1 MALEGFHGFNILRFN
16 SRYFAIPQSRPEF
29 DVRKILRGHF
39 ADSFVGDDLK
49 EVSRRVE
56 EYTHTVAD
64 QLRSAKQ
71 STN

>member
-1 MALEGFHGFNILRFN
+1 MAMEGFHGFNILRFN

-29 DVRKILRGHF
+29 DVRKILRGRY

-56 EYTHTVAD
+56 EYTHTGSDA
-64 QLRSAKQ
+64 LRTARQ